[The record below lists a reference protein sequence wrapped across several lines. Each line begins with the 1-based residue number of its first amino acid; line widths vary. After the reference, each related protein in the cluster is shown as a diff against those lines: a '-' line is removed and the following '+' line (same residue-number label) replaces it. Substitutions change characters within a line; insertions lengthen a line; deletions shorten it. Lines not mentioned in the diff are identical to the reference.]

1 MKRLLLGLCGVL
13 LLSAI
18 GPVPRA
24 SAWWLWHR
32 HHKNTGKASASAGDP
47 AAATASTP
55 APGPAPAP
63 AHMQKRHWW
72 NRQHHEKP
80 SAATAQNG
88 VITTPGPRSVG
99 WWHKGPGPAGAGAE

>member
-32 HHKNTGKASASAGDP
+32 HHKNAAKPSASASDP
-47 AAATASTP
+47 AAGTASTS
-55 APGPAPAP
+55 APAPAP
-63 AHMQKRHWW
+63 SHMQKHSRWW
-72 NRQHHEKP
+72 HHQHHDK
-80 SAATAQNG
+80 AATATAQNG
-88 VITTPGPRSVG
+88 VVTTPGPRSMG
-99 WWHKGPGPAGAGAE
+99 WWHKHPGPAGAGAE